1 MNKKDKKAIIGVY
14 KDHHDAIDGL
24 RTLKKHHFSLQH
36 VALVGKGGAVKNI
49 DGVETW
55 EDVMVKGTEIGG
67 VVGGILGVLT
77 GLTLVLVPEI
87 GLIYAGTALGGAIM
101 GGLEGGALGA
111 LSGNVLGLL
120 FGSKL
125 GADGAAYGEAD
136 PEDVKKYKKLI
147 EEGKFLLVVHG
158 PEKEIQKAH
167 EILMTDVKFAFVEGQ
182 YLSSY

>member
-14 KDHHDAIDGL
+14 QNHQDAIDGL
-24 RTLKKHHFSLQH
+24 RILKKHHFPLKH
-36 VALVGKGGAVKNI
+36 LALVGKGGAIKNI

-87 GLIYAGTALGGAIM
+87 GIIYAGTALAGAIM

-111 LSGNVLGLL
+111 LSGNVLGML
-120 FGSKL
+120 FGAKL
-125 GADGAAYGEAD
+125 GADGEAHGETD
-136 PEDVKKYKKLI
+136 PEDVKKYKKLL
-147 EEGKFLLVVHG
+147 EDGKFLLVVHG
-158 PEKEIQKAH
+158 PDEEVQKAH
-167 EILMTDVKFAFVEGQ
+167 EILVTDVKFAFVEGQ